1 MTNSATDYEF
11 FWGGIY
17 SQWYKAPIMI
27 DGVRYTSNEQY
38 MMAQKAQLFGDD
50 VSYHKIMATNDCAK
64 QKFIGRHVV
73 GFTVEKWQTVCRLIV
88 YRANLAKFAQNKDLW
103 VYLDGTGHKWI
114 VEASTEDKIWGIGMA
129 ENHPDILDPSKWQG
143 TNWLGEA
150 IMQVRSD
157 IRAIIGSGF
166 GMPSA

>member
-38 MMAQKAQLFGDD
+38 MMAQKAQLFADD

-88 YRANLAKFAQNKDLW
+88 YRANLAKYSPSGCQ
-103 VYLDGTGHKWI
+103 GGP
-114 VEASTEDKIWGIGMA
+114 GI
-129 ENHPDILDPSKWQG
+129 
-143 TNWLGEA
+143 
-150 IMQVRSD
+150 
-157 IRAIIGSGF
+157 SGWWSRH
-166 GMPSA
+166 G